1 MDIKRIIGEEKRK
14 FYILKFIELYWQQ
27 KMSLGK
33 VAKKMG
39 ITESH
44 LKYFCNLNSLP
55 RRTANESHRLRSKRG
70 TPGRKL
76 FVQKIIE
83 KTKEA
88 NDETTV

>member
-1 MDIKRIIGEEKRK
+1 MEVKKIISEEKRK
-14 FYILKFIELYWQQ
+14 FYILQFIEYYWQQ
-27 KMSLGK
+27 KMSMGK

-39 ITESH
+39 ITVSH
-44 LKYFCNLNSLP
+44 LQYFCNINCLP
-55 RRTANESHRLRSKRG
+55 RRNFLESHRLRSKRG
-70 TPGRKL
+70 KPGRKL